1 MEQVLLFLKSHAEPW
16 QSFSSVYLD
25 TVPSC
30 IFLIVVGLLLLYLCY
45 LLLPTKHPGRAKRRQ
60 KGGTFRGWR
69 SHRRKTEETRKL
81 LSILKSPLGHH
92 HDSTPFRHMLCPEPS
107 CEVCNRTTAEIQ
119 QLLSQGS
126 LQHAA
131 LSQYFSPSSDSMIE
145 SSVSLTSDLLAIA
158 PGDPI
163 PPPVPEPSPSPCSTL
178 STNLDTSFEDL
189 ISPSNLPPK
198 PTPGL
203 DFSFPGGHFPTQPLR
218 ILPPPPCPGQGTDP
232 VLQGEV
238 TVTLGD
244 SVCGLPTH
252 EPKTKATQS
261 PDMATSEIWPQ
272 GRTKHLPI
280 SNWAQGDAKQNILAL
295 SSSKAPIGVDREASL
310 LGNLLFLSPD
320 ALALLE
326 RQVRKRGDFLI
337 HREREKTAGPFPK
350 QHRPDVPLHSPGK
363 MLESVSVKHDSAV
376 SLPHWSSKGKPQ
388 EMHLDQQS
396 LYSKTFE
403 DHLQKKCIQLPWDR
417 PALNHDFLY
426 PAGLVSGRCSST
438 LVVFSSVYDTSTAQ
452 EPPAVP
458 DPQAQESP
466 ELPDP
471 QAQDSP
477 ELPDPQTQESP
488 ELPDPQAQDSPELP
502 DPQAQDSP
510 VVPDPQAQE
519 SPELPDPQAQNSP
532 DRPDPQA
539 QESSTVPDPQAQESP
554 ELPDPQPL
562 LEPEIQSQP
571 LPQDM
576 RQPQSQV
583 PTENQPQSS
592 VPILPPYSLPQIST
606 SGVGLHEL
614 LNEAEAL
621 LPSETQHLE
630 HHLLKKKQENL
641 WGLPSVVC
649 KSQKDFCPPTPN
661 LSLVS
666 QSSKPHISISILP
679 GDFVLNSELREKLE
693 HHLLK
698 RLIQNRWGLPCKVLE
713 SLFLINPQR
722 DGSDT
727 SESKSNQDLSG
738 VCLFKGQISKDVVD
752 LGLSQPG
759 SFYKRTL
766 EILPLEDV
774 RKSRRP
780 TQESGL
786 SDHLMSDS
794 RKSSDMDLWS
804 DSEEDLECQVL
815 NLSGNNSRASC
826 MSLNEKQLENDLK
839 ANLSKKGKE
848 IKESPIRRTLPGSQ
862 HSIKKTLP
870 LSEKSCR
877 RGKQKDSVPLVS
889 RTSNV
894 NTSNEISF
902 LCSSNKKMLEYHI
915 KSFRLR
921 MIWGLP
927 KKVLDSIEVFK
938 MKEEL
943 AQCTDHYNF
952 PSSANLI
959 SEVDSQL
966 SVSQSF
972 TDSISLLED
981 KVGTRICDSDL
992 DHQFPA
998 TTAVHKPCRGSSISL
1013 HGNKV
1018 GTRVSDSSL
1027 DRSFPTT
1034 SPVCKPYRGS
1044 SISLHGGK
1052 VGTRVSDSSLD
1063 CPFPAT
1069 SPVCKPSRKNS
1080 VALHGHKLGR
1090 RVSVS
1095 SLDHSSPATSPV
1107 REPFRGS
1114 SISLHGDKVGTRV
1127 CVSDRDHPF
1136 PAISTVCKPNSKS
1149 SVVLQGHKV
1158 GRRVSLSNLD
1168 HPFPVTSPVCKPCRG
1183 NSVAFL
1189 GDKIGRR
1196 ISVPGLD
1203 HTSPAT
1209 SPVCKPH
1216 RANSIAFL
1224 GDRTG
1229 RRVSDPRLDRP
1240 SPPTSHVCRPHRAN
1254 SVALLGDR
1262 TGRRVTDSRLDRSS
1276 PPTSPVCRPLRGS
1289 PIFLHGDKVGI
1300 RISVSD
1306 PDRPSRA
1313 PSPVNEPYSV
1323 SCISLHGD
1331 KVRTRVSD
1339 SSLCRPAATSL
1350 ESVPCRGS
1358 SISLHGGEMGRR
1370 ISSSSLDHHFPVTS
1384 PVSQPY
1390 RGSCISLHGDK
1401 LGIKISFSDLDHPFP
1416 LTSHMYKP
1424 YRGSSIALHG
1434 DKVGTRVSDSSL
1446 DRPSPATSPVC
1457 MPCRGSS
1464 ISFHG
1469 DKVGIRISA
1478 PGLDHDFPATSPVCK
1493 PYRGSSMSFLGNM
1506 IGKRMSVSN
1515 VDHHFPATS
1524 TVCRCYRG
1532 SSISLHGDKVGTR
1545 ISNPDPDDLFPVTS
1559 PVCRPYRGSSISLH
1573 GDKVGTRIS
1582 NPDPD
1587 GLFPVTS
1594 PVCRSYRGS
1603 SISLHGDK
1611 VGTRLS
1617 MPGLDR
1623 PFPPPSPVCK
1633 PYRGSSISLHG
1644 DKVGTRLSMPGLD
1657 RPFPPP
1663 SPVCKPYRGSSI
1675 SLHGDKVGTRLS
1687 IPGLDR
1693 PFPSPSPVCK
1703 PYRGSSISLQG
1714 DKVGTRLSIPG
1725 LDRPFPSPSPVC
1737 KPCRGTAIS
1746 LHGDKVGTRLS
1757 VSGLDRLFPHP
1768 SPVSKPCRG
1777 DFTALHGDKV
1787 GARICA
1793 ISMDHHSSVTSPV
1806 CKKRQGVLRKTSC
1819 DITYERIDDI
1829 QRLNDCR
1836 KHFLPCTDDAI
1847 DKARQKP
1854 PALANRCS
1862 PTLPRRQIMAGPEPS
1877 DNTGIS
1883 RNRTERLQGK
1893 HLKNLEHFPTD
1904 KKSVEIFRAR
1914 ERCALPSPWSKTFT
1928 TNEPK
1933 SSPVIGMTLGEK
1945 RTMLTS
1951 KHPPPKISEPRNSKL
1966 SGINTKLLCELK
1978 LNLDNTDDR
1987 QTHDHSTDPSLASG
2001 NLKCR
2006 PALTYTR
2013 GTHTRHT
2020 ADSQVWHV
2028 HGENTGISREQMQE
2042 PCVPVCVL
2050 RKNQGKNLPAAS
2062 KTVSPPEPKPEELGG
2077 GDAGLGPSQP
2087 RRRIRAAQGGTLKDT
2102 LESKYSPTQ
2111 PLKGQPPAE
2120 SHFRK
2125 RMKHFLQ
2132 WIWPSRRCE
2141 RQNRFLEQGRSLSSE
2156 QSMGPG
2162 KNQATCIGNTEV
2174 QSVKPASGKV
2184 PGKKLGHDHGTGKT
2198 CHQVPLSTQ
2207 VKFSK
2212 TQRQAELQMGAAP
2225 VQGHPFNHRV
2235 TSCKGTS
2242 TKSCRQEA
2250 AFAGQSYPARN
2261 THMKHRDREP
2271 KKVVPFRDQLW
2282 CQRYPER
2289 ACATS
2294 KPCL

>member
-1573 GDKVGTRIS
+1573 GDKVGTR
-1582 NPDPD
+1582 
-1587 GLFPVTS
+1587 
-1594 PVCRSYRGS
+1594 
-1603 SISLHGDK
+1603 
-1611 VGTRLS
+1611 
-1617 MPGLDR
+1617 
-1623 PFPPPSPVCK
+1623 
-1633 PYRGSSISLHG
+1633 
-1644 DKVGTRLSMPGLD
+1644 
-1657 RPFPPP
+1657 
-1663 SPVCKPYRGSSI
+1663 
-1675 SLHGDKVGTRLS
+1675 
-1687 IPGLDR
+1687 
-1693 PFPSPSPVCK
+1693 
-1703 PYRGSSISLQG
+1703 
-1714 DKVGTRLSIPG
+1714 LSIPG

>member
-1545 ISNPDPDDLFPVTS
+1545 
-1559 PVCRPYRGSSISLH
+1559 
-1573 GDKVGTRIS
+1573 
-1582 NPDPD
+1582 
-1587 GLFPVTS
+1587 
-1594 PVCRSYRGS
+1594 
-1603 SISLHGDK
+1603 
-1611 VGTRLS
+1611 
-1617 MPGLDR
+1617 
-1623 PFPPPSPVCK
+1623 
-1633 PYRGSSISLHG
+1633 
-1644 DKVGTRLSMPGLD
+1644 
-1657 RPFPPP
+1657 
-1663 SPVCKPYRGSSI
+1663 
-1675 SLHGDKVGTRLS
+1675 LS

>member
-1545 ISNPDPDDLFPVTS
+1545 
-1559 PVCRPYRGSSISLH
+1559 
-1573 GDKVGTRIS
+1573 
-1582 NPDPD
+1582 
-1587 GLFPVTS
+1587 
-1594 PVCRSYRGS
+1594 
-1603 SISLHGDK
+1603 
-1611 VGTRLS
+1611 
-1617 MPGLDR
+1617 
-1623 PFPPPSPVCK
+1623 
-1633 PYRGSSISLHG
+1633 
-1644 DKVGTRLSMPGLD
+1644 
-1657 RPFPPP
+1657 
-1663 SPVCKPYRGSSI
+1663 
-1675 SLHGDKVGTRLS
+1675 
-1687 IPGLDR
+1687 
-1693 PFPSPSPVCK
+1693 
-1703 PYRGSSISLQG
+1703 
-1714 DKVGTRLSIPG
+1714 LSIPG